1 VQYAKKNSKQQM
13 NFSLFAVTNVNKKH
27 YQDSIEE
34 LMNAYHANKGG
45 HMAKSI
51 QQMVEE
57 AIQNMIADGKI
68 IINES
73 DSGDQIEDLE
83 VAIASTEDD
92 DYDSDDESSE
102 DEDEDEDDDK

>member
-1 VQYAKKNSKQQM
+1 
-13 NFSLFAVTNVNKKH
+13 
-27 YQDSIEE
+27 
-34 LMNAYHANKGG
+34 MNAYHANKGG

-51 QQMVEE
+51 QTLVEE

-83 VAIASTEDD
+83 VAIAPTEEND
-92 DYDSDDESSE
+92 DYDS
-102 DEDEDEDDDK
+102 DEDEDEDDGDDRE

>member
-1 VQYAKKNSKQQM
+1 M
-13 NFSLFAVTNVNKKH
+13 LIMPIREDT
-27 YQDSIEE
+27 
-34 LMNAYHANKGG
+34 
-45 HMAKSI
+45 MAKSI
-51 QQMVEE
+51 QTLVEE

-83 VAIASTEDD
+83 VAIAPSEEDDD